1 MPIYEYQFE
10 DGTIVDIQ
18 QSIYED
24 ALDTALHPGGEYL
37 PVKRV
42 YSAPGIVL
50 KGRGFYRTG
59 G

>member
-1 MPIYEYQFE
+1 MPTYEYEFE
-10 DGTIVDIQ
+10 DGTRVAIT
-18 QSIYED
+18 QSIYEE
-24 ALDTALHPGGEYL
+24 ALSTAQHPEGGWL

>member
-1 MPIYEYQFE
+1 MPTYEYEFE
-10 DGTIVDIQ
+10 DGTRTEIS
-18 QSIYED
+18 QSIFED
-24 ALDTALHPGGEYL
+24 ALDTALHPSGEFR

-42 YSAPGIVL
+42 YSAPGVVL

>member
-1 MPIYEYQFE
+1 MPTYEYEFE
-10 DGTIVDIQ
+10 DGTRMEIN
-18 QSIYED
+18 QSIFEE
-24 ALDTALHPGGEYL
+24 ALDTALHPSGEFL

-42 YSAPGIVL
+42 YSAPGVVL